1 MTTTARPDAPV
12 TEEHCKWA
20 AETAL
25 LVLSPQ
31 PITAI
36 AVMLAQRLAN
46 ALRDARL
53 DELIWATGATLSEK
67 DAAAFQRRIAV
78 LSAPAEP
85 AKEDR

>member
-1 MTTTARPDAPV
+1 
-12 TEEHCKWA
+12 
-20 AETAL
+20 
-25 LVLSPQ
+25 
-31 PITAI
+31 
-36 AVMLAQRLAN
+36 MLAQRLAN